1 MHDVGPP
8 GQKMAAAAPGS
19 APIFQLGRKK
29 SEGKGQKPL
38 SAFEDL
44 PLCVWVSG
52 WGGYGGETSTGTYLH
67 LNAQTWSMVDP

>member
-1 MHDVGPP
+1 MKV
-8 GQKMAAAAPGS
+8 
-19 APIFQLGRKK
+19 
-29 SEGKGQKPL
+29 KGESQTL

-67 LNAQTWSMVDP
+67 LNAQTWSHGRSLKEAGNEFI